1 MIIII
6 IYQKMKKILK
16 KKQKISF
23 KILLWERKLMMQ
35 KYMILKAIQKKIIK
49 DEKVSLNNI
58 SNPFI
63 KAERNYKIVI

>member
-1 MIIII
+1 MNMIIII
-6 IYQKMKKILK
+6 IYIQDFTMGEEVNDAKIYDIK
-16 KKQKISF
+16 GHS
-23 KILLWERKLMMQ
+23 
-35 KYMILKAIQKKIIK
+35 KKIIK